1 MASINVRL
9 IYGHLTD
16 KVTVTASSE
25 ATGFPAENA
34 VDLSRSTQWKGTAEA
49 TITLTVDLG
58 AATAATGLGVAN
70 HNLGTLA
77 TDGYTI
83 ELKGSTDDFAIS
95 DVLVKTLAP
104 ADDDD
109 YFATFG
115 SVSYRYW
122 RIKAAKG
129 GGTLTGEV
137 GEFYLGTAVTLAGN
151 PDTGGGFTDEPMA
164 QTLMSQ
170 SLSGVAT
177 VKKTG
182 RITRA
187 VSMPFTNRVTAEWTV
202 IEAIHASQNGPYK
215 PLFYVPRNDSA
226 APTEGDAYM
235 VRLADAL
242 MPHFEGFAGIH
253 SFTVNLKEEQ

>member
-16 KVTVTASSE
+16 KVTVTGSSE

-34 VDLSRSTQWKGTAEA
+34 VDLSRSTQWKCNTTGDQ
-49 TITLTVDLG
+49 TLTVDLG
-58 AATAATGLGVAN
+58 SAQAVTGLGLAN
-70 HNLGTLA
+70 HNLGTMD
-77 TDGYTI
+77 TGGYTVT
-83 ELKGSTDDFAIS
+83 LRYSTDNFVGDDNIA
-95 DVLVKTLAP
+95 KTLVL
-104 ADDDD
+104 ADDSD

-115 SVSYRYW
+115 SLTKRYW
-122 RIKAAKG
+122 QLKVIT
-129 GGTLTGEV
+129 GTGTSMEV
-137 GEFYLGTAVTLAGN
+137 GEFYLGTAKTLANN
-151 PDTGGGFTDEPMA
+151 PDTGGAFTDQPTA

-187 VSMPFTNRVTAEWTV
+187 ISMPFTERVTAEWTV
-202 IEAIHASQNGPYK
+202 IEAIHASQDGPFK

-235 VRLADAL
+235 VRLTDAL
-242 MPHFEGFAGIH
+242 MPHFESFAGIH